1 MTKIL
6 DRCRHT
12 VTAAGEKC
20 RASPCGRA
28 GKIQRVRQDIS
39 YTLVEGDSY
48 PVAGRPRVAAMRT
61 NAATDAARVVRITRP
76 RWSPQHRN
84 ESGACA
90 ENLGKLML
98 QVAPGFEMAVFRQ
111 RPRP

>member
-1 MTKIL
+1 
-6 DRCRHT
+6 
-12 VTAAGEKC
+12 
-20 RASPCGRA
+20 
-28 GKIQRVRQDIS
+28 
-39 YTLVEGDSY
+39 
-48 PVAGRPRVAAMRT
+48 VAAMRT

-98 QVAPGFEMAVFRQ
+98 QPTFRTEALIWVIFSDKTMHNDLPGTGAGAGAR
-111 RPRP
+111 RLD